1 MHILFLSDNFPPET
15 NAPATRL
22 HEHAR
27 EWVRL
32 GHRVTVVTCAP
43 NFPDGVVHAGYA
55 NRWHQRERLDGIEVV
70 RVKTYIAP
78 NRGFL
83 RRTLDYL
90 SFMATATPAGLL
102 QRSPDLVV
110 ATSPQFFAAL
120 AGWIVAALRRKP
132 FVFELRDLWPA
143 SITAVG
149 AMRKGFATR
158 ALERLELFL
167 YRRAALVIALT
178 ESFRRDLVARGIP
191 EAKIRV
197 ITNGADLARYRP
209 VARDELL
216 AHSLDLRGC
225 FVVGYLGTHGLAHA
239 LERVL
244 DAAERLRHREEV
256 RFLFVGSGA
265 AKEALVASARA
276 RSLTKVFF
284 LPPQP
289 KAEMPSIWSLCDAAL
304 VHLRDTP
311 LFQTVIPSKI
321 FEAMAM
327 GVPTLFAGPDGETAS
342 IVRRTSCGLALPPE
356 DPAALASSI
365 ERLLDEPG
373 LARRLSASALA
384 AAPGFDRAALARQML
399 DCFEH
404 ALHSESVAEERLAPS
419 EPTPPPAAAAHPAL
433 PARTRTTAASS

>member
-22 HEHAR
+22 CEHAR

-43 NFPDGVVHAGYA
+43 NFPDGVLHAGYA
-55 NRWHQRERLDGIEVV
+55 NCWHQRERLDGIEVV

-90 SFMATATPAGLL
+90 SFLATATPAALL

-110 ATSPQFFAAL
+110 ATSPQFFATL
-120 AGWIVAALRRKP
+120 AGWLVAALRRKP

-158 ALERLELFL
+158 LLERLELFL

-197 ITNGADLARYRP
+197 VTNGADLSRYRP
-209 VARDELL
+209 AARDELL
-216 AHSLDLRGC
+216 ARSLDLRDR

-239 LERVL
+239 LEHVL
-244 DAAERLRHREEV
+244 DAAEILRHRPEV

-265 AKEALVASARA
+265 AKDALVTSARA
-276 RSLTKVFF
+276 RDLTNVVF

-289 KAEMPSIWSLCDAAL
+289 KAAMPAIWSLCDAAL

-311 LFQTVIPSKI
+311 LFRTVIPSKI

-327 GVPTLFAGPDGETAS
+327 GVPTLFSGPDGETAS
-342 IVRRTSCGLALPPE
+342 IVRRTSCGLALPPA

-373 LARRLSASALA
+373 LAQRLSASALA
-384 AAPGFDRAALARQML
+384 AAPAFDRAELAREML
-399 DCFEH
+399 RCFEQ
-404 ALHSESVAEERLAPS
+404 ALHGEPVPEVRLAPS
-419 EPTPPPAAAAHPAL
+419 EPAPPPAAAARPAL
-433 PARTRTTAASS
+433 PVRSGARAPSS